1 MDSKKYSSFAE
12 IDRELEI
19 LKIEKEIHYQRLVYN
34 VYKTKENLEPMNVV
48 KGFISSTI
56 SNYPNSL
63 GTIFNLAI
71 PFLIRRF
78 FHKKR
83 GS

>member
-1 MDSKKYSSFAE
+1 MESKKYSSFAE

-19 LKIEKEIHYQRLVYN
+19 LTIEKEIHYQRLVYN
-34 VYKTKENLEPMNVV
+34 VQKTKENLEPINML
-48 KGFISSTI
+48 KGFVSATVNNFPSSI
-56 SNYPNSL
+56 
-63 GTIFNLAI
+63 GTIFNLAL

-83 GS
+83 GY

>member
-34 VYKTKENLEPMNVV
+34 
-48 KGFISSTI
+48 
-56 SNYPNSL
+56 
-63 GTIFNLAI
+63 A
-71 PFLIRRF
+71 
-78 FHKKR
+78 
-83 GS
+83 

>member
-1 MDSKKYSSFAE
+1 MESKKYSSFAE

-19 LKIEKEIHYQRLVYN
+19 LTIEKEIHYQRLVFN
-34 VYKTKENLEPMNVV
+34 VQKTKENLEPIHMV
-48 KGFISSTI
+48 KGFISATVNNFPS
-56 SNYPNSL
+56 SL
-63 GTIFNLAI
+63 GTIFNLAL

-83 GS
+83 GH